1 MLTQKGAL
9 TLSEL
14 SSQGDV
20 WKQVI
25 QTVDKEQQK
34 SSVVH
39 ERGIYCSCFYRGR

>member
-25 QTVDKEQQK
+25 QTVDKEQAKMGVESLVQQLYN
-34 SSVVH
+34 
-39 ERGIYCSCFYRGR
+39 INALD